1 MPYIRQML
9 SGLTLISVALTVIL
23 SAFVRLVQTMQLRQ
37 RVMAGQTSVR
47 ELSELSGITDA
58 RDIQDIFGPP
68 GMNRIW
74 NHVTLATIEDKKR
87 LAGYLMADSR
97 LHWACIAI
105 GILAFLIGHWTV
117 ELLLIGAALSQA
129 GAWISAFQLPK

>member
-1 MPYIRQML
+1 ML

-37 RVMAGQTSVR
+37 RVMAGLTSVR

-58 RDIQDIFGPP
+58 RDLQDVFGPP
-68 GMNRIW
+68 GMNRVW
-74 NHVTLATIEDKKR
+74 NHVTLATIEARRR

-105 GILAFLIGHWTV
+105 GILAFMISHWIV
-117 ELLLIGAALSQA
+117 QGLLITAALIQA
-129 GAWISAFQLPK
+129 GAWVSAFQLPK

>member
-1 MPYIRQML
+1 ML
-9 SGLTLISVALTVIL
+9 TGLTLISIALAVIL

-37 RVMAGQTSVR
+37 RVMAGMTGVR

-58 RDIQDIFGPP
+58 RDLQDVFGPP

-74 NHVTLATIEDKKR
+74 NHVTLATIEAKRR

-97 LHWACIAI
+97 LHWACIGI
-105 GILAFLIGHWTV
+105 GLLAFPISHWTV
-117 ELLLIGAALSQA
+117 QGLLLAAALIQA
-129 GAWISAFQLPK
+129 SAWVSALQLPK

>member
-1 MPYIRQML
+1 MRTML
-9 SGLTLISVALTVIL
+9 SGLTLISVALTVLL

-37 RVMAGQTSVR
+37 RVMAGRTSVR

-58 RDIQDIFGPP
+58 RDLQDIFGPP

-74 NHVTLATIEDKKR
+74 GHVTLATIEAKRR

-97 LHWACIAI
+97 LHWTCIAA
-105 GILAFLIGHWTV
+105 GLLA
-117 ELLLIGAALSQA
+117 LLISHWIVQLVLIVAALVQI
-129 GAWISAFQLPK
+129 GAWISALQLPK